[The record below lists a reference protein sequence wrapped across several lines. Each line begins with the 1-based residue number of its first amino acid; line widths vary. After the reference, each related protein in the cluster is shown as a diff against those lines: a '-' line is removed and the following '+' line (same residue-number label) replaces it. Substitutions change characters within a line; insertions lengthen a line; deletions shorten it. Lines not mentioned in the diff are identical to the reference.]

1 MKKRW
6 PLYVIFGVVLYLF
19 FLIIELP
26 ASWFAWGL
34 HKYSHGTVQL
44 DPIAGSLWHGNGR
57 LLIYYPRTTP
67 HNLGN
72 VQWRINPLWLFTGQI
87 QTNWRTDSPDIHVDT
102 TLRLGAGKITLLDTE
117 AALPAQAAT
126 AFYPAASLISPQG
139 QLRIQIPKLTMDRNG
154 MTGGGDIQWQNA
166 GSSLTTVQ
174 PLGSY
179 RLDIAAA
186 GKTANLKLSTSQGVL
201 DLTGLGQWHLQT
213 GQIQLTGTATPRER
227 AGELEPLLNLFGQDQ
242 GNGKR
247 ALALNARLP
256 AILPLH

>member
-1 MKKRW
+1 
-6 PLYVIFGVVLYLF
+6 
-19 FLIIELP
+19 
-26 ASWFAWGL
+26 
-34 HKYSHGTVQL
+34 
-44 DPIAGSLWHGNGR
+44 
-57 LLIYYPRTTP
+57 
-67 HNLGN
+67 
-72 VQWRINPLWLFTGQI
+72 
-87 QTNWRTDSPDIHVDT
+87 
-102 TLRLGAGKITLLDTE
+102 
-117 AALPAQAAT
+117 
-126 AFYPAASLISPQG
+126 
-139 QLRIQIPKLTMDRNG
+139 